1 MNRKQIFNKLQK
13 GQSLVEF
20 SLGMIVILIVLSG
33 LLDLGRVYFTI
44 VALED
49 GVGEAALYL
58 SINPTCMYEGGDY
71 KVDATHPAVAEC
83 ADPNNAEFR
92 AQNAGAQEVDW
103 SQATLT
109 FDRLANYGVGDPVS
123 VSVQYSYKLL
133 TPIIPKIVGLNPIT
147 LGVSAS
153 QIIVTE

>member
-1 MNRKQIFNKLQK
+1 MNRKPIFNKLQK

-20 SLGMIVILIVLSG
+20 SLGMIVILLVMSG

-58 SINPTCMYEGGDY
+58 SIYPGCMYEGGDFP
-71 KVDATHPAVAEC
+71 VDASHPVVAEC
-83 ADPNNAEFR
+83 ANPNNAYFR

-103 SQATLT
+103 SRATLT
-109 FDRLANYGVGDPVS
+109 FDRPTNYGVGDPVL
-123 VSVQYSYKLL
+123 VSVEYSYKLL
-133 TPIIPKIVGLNPIT
+133 TPIIPSIVGLNPIA